1 MYGIIFM
8 FGLSL
13 IDPVIQNIM
22 NFTVMVLRNV
32 YPAATGIEPTTT
44 QFINKHTTIE
54 CGFTLKSVRDMT
66 RTYSQMHRTDKY
78 SQRSSMIWG
87 VWLNG

>member
-1 MYGIIFM
+1 M

-22 NFTVMVLRNV
+22 NFTVMVLINV

-44 QFINKHTTIE
+44 
-54 CGFTLKSVRDMT
+54 
-66 RTYSQMHRTDKY
+66 
-78 SQRSSMIWG
+78 
-87 VWLNG
+87 